1 MTVCL
6 GSSSPLSSWNHEF
19 RGEKK
24 NTRPDCE
31 IWLVWIDSFEKC
43 LKDTPFFDRIKIQ
56 LKLVQVKGGCL
67 YCNFLQNCNR
77 AKFPLNRGSGRK
89 GYTFRSTPPTPITTG
104 STTFFVGNP
113 KKNRAPKPPKRHPG
127 CGVIQGIGYT
137 TNCQVI
143 HRDLFLQNLEVTN
156 NLWMGSLNHPQKGIK
171 NCQVVSVCLKFQ
183 LKKNTSSVFLFRQ
196 ALVAFAN
203 ISLLGLV
210 LFILDRISH
219 LDGPPWKV
227 VPWIQV
233 INGVNKTLI
242 NPYKWPQNEWVCL
255 GW

>member
-1 MTVCL
+1 MTIFPYATEQITQITLDIQTLLRRYLHPKNIPKTPHFRRYDCMSRVIINTEL
-6 GSSSPLSSWNHEF
+6 LEPWIS
-19 RGEKK
+19 RGEK

-43 LKDTPFFDRIKIQ
+43 LKDTLFFDRIKIQ

-67 YCNFLQNCNR
+67 HGNFLQNCNR

-143 HRDLFLQNLEVTN
+143 HRDLFLQNLEVTFPTFEWGH
-156 NLWMGSLNHPQKGIK
+156 LTIP
-171 NCQVVSVCLKFQ
+171 
-183 LKKNTSSVFLFRQ
+183 KK
-196 ALVAFAN
+196 A
-203 ISLLGLV
+203 
-210 LFILDRISH
+210 
-219 LDGPPWKV
+219 
-227 VPWIQV
+227 
-233 INGVNKTLI
+233 
-242 NPYKWPQNEWVCL
+242 
-255 GW
+255 